1 MPPSIRPAFAE
12 LRALLSRF
20 PHFVQHGIPWCYGG
34 RFWEGRFKSQVL
46 LDDAAI
52 LACLQYVDLNPVR
65 AKIAATP
72 KSSDFTSAQDRI
84 VDLKTTHEVSTLEGA
99 PSSGLSAT
107 FSPEAGEKGRQ
118 EKGLH

>member
-1 MPPSIRPAFAE
+1 M
-12 LRALLSRF
+12 
-20 PHFVQHGIPWCYGG
+20 
-34 RFWEGRFKSQVL
+34 

-72 KSSDFTSAQDRI
+72 ESSDFTNAQDRI
-84 VDLKTTHEVSTLEGA
+84 ADLKTADEVSAQQEA

-107 FSPEAGEKGRQ
+107 FSRGAR
-118 EKGLH
+118 EKGLDEEAQDDRIELGQRAGWLAPIPLEPKRQAVRSKKTVR